1 MNLLLTR
8 RAVLASLASL
18 PVLAHERRVF
28 ADTDEVLTGVAKAR
42 ASLKTLTA
50 PFEQVRVIGLL
61 AEPVKSKGELTLVRP
76 DQLRW
81 ELFAPDDVVYWVS
94 KDGVAYRPGKG
105 QKPARVPKKGGFT
118 AVLDDLLVFLGG
130 DLGPLRS
137 RYELVAT
144 AERDGSAKIVATP
157 KADELKKHLKKI
169 AMQTNPERWGI
180 ASVAIDDASGDTTTI
195 TFGANAK
202 DAKVDAAKMKPS

>member
-1 MNLLLTR
+1 MTTILSR
-8 RAVLASLASL
+8 RAVLASLFAL
-18 PVLAHERRVF
+18 PLLARDHAAF
-28 ADTDEVLTGVAKAR
+28 ADTDEVLASVAKAR
-42 ASLKTLTA
+42 ATLKTLTA

-105 QKPARVPKKGGFT
+105 QKPAKVPKKGGFT

-144 AERDGSAKIVATP
+144 EESDGSAKILATP

-169 AMQTNPERWGI
+169 TMQTNPERWGI
-180 ASVAIDDASGDTTTI
+180 KSVAIDDASGDTTTI
-195 TFGANAK
+195 TFGANEK
-202 DAKVDAAKMKPS
+202 DKKVDPAKMKPS

>member
-1 MNLLLTR
+1 MTTILSR
-8 RAVLASLASL
+8 RAVLASLVAL
-18 PVLAHERRVF
+18 PLLARDHAAF
-28 ADTDEVLTGVAKAR
+28 ADTDEVLASVAKAR
-42 ASLKTLTA
+42 ATLKTLTA

-105 QKPARVPKKGGFT
+105 QKPAKVPKKGGFT

-144 AERDGSAKIVATP
+144 EESDGSAKILATP

-169 AMQTNPERWGI
+169 TMQTNPERWGI
-180 ASVAIDDASGDTTTI
+180 KSVAIDDASGDTTTI
-195 TFGANAK
+195 TFGANEK
-202 DAKVDAAKMKPS
+202 DKKVDPAKMKPS

>member
-8 RAVLASLASL
+8 RAILASLACL
-18 PVLAHERRVF
+18 PAVF
-28 ADTDEVLTGVAKAR
+28 AEHHALADTDEVLTSVAKAR
-42 ASLKTLTA
+42 ASLKTLSA

-105 QKPARVPKKGGFT
+105 QKPAKVPKKGGFT

-130 DLGPLRS
+130 DLGPLRA
-137 RYELVAT
+137 RYELTAT
-144 AERDGSAKIVATP
+144 TESDGSAKIVALP
-157 KADELKKHLKKI
+157 KTDELKKHLKKI
-169 AMQTNPERWGI
+169 AMRTNPERWGI

-195 TFGANAK
+195 TFGANEK
-202 DAKVDAAKMKPS
+202 DKKVDAAKMTPS